1 MNQKLT
7 SSNSNRLNNYDALRI
22 ISTVAVILIHV
33 NWQFF
38 WTKAATPSMSVNY
51 IVESSINIIARFSVP
66 AFVMISGAFNLK
78 RLSEIVTARLQ
89 L

>member
-22 ISTVAVILIHV
+22 ISTVAVIFIHV

-78 RLSEIVTARLQ
+78 NKRNGEFANFFR
-89 L
+89 